1 MRLLDCLKELANDN
15 HIRQLDYQ
23 FARFISAHDAQP
35 AVVLLACLVSYQLG
49 KGHVCIDLKS
59 VNYDALFDLNVT
71 RSHLLLAQ
79 VESPRQQWPSLLAA
93 SKAVGEVA
101 PLQFVSE
108 ANKLYL
114 QRYWDYELQVAK
126 QLKQLASQSQ
136 QPDLRAGLNRLF
148 KREYGLIFQALT
160 VARKADFSCQ
170 SFVSKYLDVV
180 KKGRIDW
187 HAVEQVLLAAQ
198 NAQQLHALDSLIPEA
213 YCLNWQKLS
222 VAVAAT
228 RHFSVISGG
237 PGTGKTT
244 TVTKLLALL
253 IEQGLLAQQQLTIK
267 LVAPTG
273 KAAARLTE
281 SIAGAKGKLG
291 LAVNVADLI
300 PEQAGTI
307 HRLLGVIP
315 KRQVFRHNQDNPL
328 HLDVLVVDEA
338 SMVDLPLMA
347 KLLAALPNHARLILL
362 GDKDQLASVE
372 AGSVLADICAYAEA
386 GYSAAQAHWLMA
398 ITDYELSQ
406 YQDPNASAIYDSLC
420 LLRKS
425 YRFDAQSGI
434 GCLAGA
440 VNRGDMVE
448 FDKVWTDSHDDIQ
461 LHPLSSAAYEQL
473 IRMARQGYQ
482 GYLQQLV
489 ADPSPQQTKQI
500 LQSFNDFQVLTA
512 IREGDFGVAGLN
524 QRIEKA
530 LLSAGH
536 IDKQQSEWYVGR
548 PVMITNNDHGIG
560 LYNGDIGI
568 CMQDADGR
576 VRVYFE
582 MADGAVQA
590 FLPSRLPPHQ
600 TVFAMT
606 IHKSQGSEFAHTVM
620 VLPQKFTP
628 VLTRELVY
636 TGITRA
642 KQKLDI
648 FANVSVMKKAVRIRT
663 ERVSGLMAL
672 LSERV

>member
-1 MRLLDCLKELANDN
+1 MSVLAALKTLANEN
-15 HIRQLDYQ
+15 KIRQLDYQ
-23 FARFISAHDAQP
+23 FAVFIGRFESEP
-35 AVVLLACLVSYQLG
+35 AVILLACLTSYQLG
-49 KGHVCIDLKS
+49 KGHVCIDLNRLN
-59 VNYDALFDLNVT
+59 VNALFDLNLT
-71 RSHLLLAQ
+71 ESHLLLGLLPARI
-79 VESPRQQWPSLLAA
+79 EQWPDLLSA
-93 SKAVGEVA
+93 SDVVGDEA
-101 PLQFVSE
+101 PMQFVAS

-114 QRYWDYELQVAK
+114 QRYWQYELQVAN
-126 QLKQLASQSQ
+126 QLKGLATQSQ
-136 QPDLRAGLNRLF
+136 QPDLRVNLNRLF
-148 KREYGLIFQALT
+148 QRDYAFLFPVLAQARE
-160 VARKADFSCQ
+160 KEFSAQ

-180 KKGRIDW
+180 KKARINWAD
-187 HAVEQVLLAAQ
+187 VEQVLLTAK
-198 NAQQLHALDSLIPEA
+198 NAKQLHALDSLIPEA

-253 IEQGLLAQQQLTIK
+253 IEQGLLNQQTLTIK

-281 SIAGAKGKLG
+281 SIAGAKGKLD

-315 KRQVFRHNQDNPL
+315 NRQSFRHDAENPL

-347 KLLAALPNHARLILL
+347 KLLAALPPQARLILL
-362 GDKDQLASVE
+362 GDKDQLSSVE
-372 AGSVLADICAYAEA
+372 AGSVLADICAYAES
-386 GYSAAQAHWLMA
+386 GYSATQANWLTQ
-398 ITDYELSQ
+398 ITDYELNQ
-406 YQDPNASAIYDSLC
+406 FQDPNASAIYDSLC

-425 YRFDAQSGI
+425 YRFDVDSGI

-440 VNRGDMVE
+440 VNRGDLNE
-448 FDKVWTDSHDDIQ
+448 FDRVWENDHDDIT
-461 LHPLSSAAYEQL
+461 LHPLSSDEYELL
-473 IRMARQGYQ
+473 IKMACKGYQ
-482 GYLQQLV
+482 LYLHNLVTAPDDQQAKIVLR
-489 ADPSPQQTKQI
+489 
-500 LQSFNDFQVLTA
+500 SFNDFQILTA
-512 IREGDFGVAGLN
+512 IREGDFGVQGLN

-530 LLSAGH
+530 LAKNRH
-536 IDKQQSEWYVGR
+536 IEKSQSDWYAGR
-548 PVMITNNDHGIG
+548 PIMITSNDHGLG

-568 CMQDADGR
+568 CMLDQDAR
-576 VRVYFE
+576 LRVYFE
-582 MADGAVQA
+582 MADGSVQS

-620 VLPQKFTP
+620 ILPNRFTP

-642 KQKLDI
+642 KNKLDI
-648 FANVSVMKKAVRIRT
+648 FANVPVMKKAIQLRT

-672 LSERV
+672 LNN